1 MASRK
6 RAADLLVRVNVLL
19 TVEQIAFLD
28 RRYPTRSGG
37 MRDLVRNEM
46 DREWRHSDLVFQS
59 DFEKVFNAYADHLIE
74 PLKLSFLDGR
84 KVTHLVSSFSGFMQK
99 CIGKRAPDDEIEG
112 FLLKKMIEV
121 GITK

>member
-1 MASRK
+1 MANKK
-6 RAADLLVRVNVLL
+6 RAEELLVRVNVLL

-28 RRYPTRSGG
+28 RRYATRSGG
-37 MRDLVRNEM
+37 VRELIRNEM
-46 DREWRHSDLVFQS
+46 DREYRHAELVSQS
-59 DFEKVFNAYADHLIE
+59 DFENVFDAYADKLIE
-74 PLKLSFLDGR
+74 PLLVSFADGR